1 MNVTRHI
8 DVELR
13 RSDWDVMVLHYLG
26 LDHIGHT
33 AGPRSSLVQPKL
45 NEMDAVVEHI
55 IDSLRLQVP
64 ATDMW
69 HCLSVCLSVCLL
81 VYLSLSQSHLSS
93 NVSVVVMNYHFTAYI
108 FAVLFDD

>member
-69 HCLSVCLSVCLL
+69 HCLSVCLSVCLSTC
-81 VYLSLSQSHLSS
+81 LSLSPIFLLT
-93 NVSVVVMNYHFTAYI
+93 SVW
-108 FAVLFDD
+108 L